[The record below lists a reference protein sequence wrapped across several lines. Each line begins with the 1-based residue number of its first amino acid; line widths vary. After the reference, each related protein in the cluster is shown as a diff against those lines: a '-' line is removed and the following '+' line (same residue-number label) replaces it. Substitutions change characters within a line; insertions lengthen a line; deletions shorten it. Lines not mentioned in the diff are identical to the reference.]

1 MTCLDPITDFFQAE
15 FDDSDLS
22 DNDVDVINPAKG
34 PESKARLHNKV
45 PKKKSKRLKK
55 TETIEVENIEAK
67 KPSRRIFNKP
77 SLRDDLR
84 SAVEATHMFTDRRP
98 AKSDV
103 SSSSH
108 KSNQNPKSEI
118 EEKSEYLPTPRAE
131 GGIWSSKELPP
142 RKVLLKEMVE
152 DTKFLLEWIKCGV
165 PNIIITNEIKSLTT
179 DITKARFRLTS

>member
-1 MTCLDPITDFFQAE
+1 MFCLVTESEFYFQTE

-34 PESKARLHNKV
+34 PESKARLHDKV
-45 PKKKSKRLKK
+45 PKKKSRRPKK
-55 TETIEVENIEAK
+55 TEAIEVENIEAK
-67 KPSRRIFNKP
+67 KSSRRIFNKP

-84 SAVEATHMFTDRRP
+84 SAVEVTHMFTDRRP
-98 AKSDV
+98 AKSDE

-108 KSNQNPKSEI
+108 KSNPNPKSEI

-179 DITKARFRLTS
+179 DITKARFFD